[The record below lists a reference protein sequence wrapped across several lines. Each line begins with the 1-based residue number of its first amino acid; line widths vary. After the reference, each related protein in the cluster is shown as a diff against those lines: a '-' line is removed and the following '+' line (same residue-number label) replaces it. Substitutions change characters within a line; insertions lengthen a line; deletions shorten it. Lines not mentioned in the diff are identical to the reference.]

1 VTPSVA
7 QLLRGVA
14 ATLATPLPPEAG
26 PAYTASR
33 VGMVSSLAA
42 LCIQESEKAVPVRLW
57 ENTAI
62 RAVLAEAAGAYP
74 EHVPPPSPNPP
85 ELGVSALDTINAD
98 LRRRLIGLHETVEAA
113 RDQALDH
120 KILRLYREM
129 AQARRLTLGG

>member
-1 VTPSVA
+1 MTPSVA

-26 PAYTASR
+26 PSYAASR
-33 VGMVSSLAA
+33 MGMIGTLAA
-42 LCIQESEKAVPVRLW
+42 LCIQEADRAVGVRLW

-62 RAVLAEAAGAYP
+62 RGLLTEAAGAYP
-74 EHVPPPSPNPP
+74 DHIPPAAPNPP
-85 ELGVSALDTINAD
+85 ELSISALDVINAD
-98 LRRRLIGLHETVEAA
+98 LRRRLIALHETAEVA